1 MNETENKVKDLMNV
15 FIDEDKPTSL
25 SEKDKEFDKY
35 ANLYEERFNKK
46 AYIPEPS
53 GTKEFAIECIKK
65 CLSENKDILDE
76 LYYDN
81 FKKDEKN
88 DVLY

>member
-35 ANLYEERFNKK
+35 AKSYEERFNKK
-46 AYIPEPS
+46 A
-53 GTKEFAIECIKK
+53 
-65 CLSENKDILDE
+65 
-76 LYYDN
+76 
-81 FKKDEKN
+81 
-88 DVLY
+88 